1 MTEESPLL
9 FETPSEWR
17 GWLERNHPNATG
29 VWVTLQ
35 KAGSPCAGIRY
46 DEALDEALCY
56 GWIDGKMRRIDDH
69 QFIQWFS
76 PRRGGSPWSR
86 RNRERAEKLIEEK
99 RMTEAGY
106 AEVEK
111 ARGNG
116 RWEKAYSSRRPPEV
130 PGDLMEALR
139 ASPKAHENFMGFS
152 NSARLMYSYWVGDA
166 KRPETRARRI
176 ARVVELSLQNIRPG
190 IDLRMDPEKQERA
203 TRPPQGKASRPS

>member
-1 MTEESPLL
+1 MTEESPLE
-9 FETPSEWR
+9 FENLGEWR
-17 GWLERNHPNATG
+17 CWLEKNRSGAAG

-35 KAGSPCAGIRY
+35 KAGSPHVGIKY

-56 GWIDGKMRRIDDH
+56 GWIDGRMKRVDEHR
-69 QFIQWFS
+69 FIQWFS

-86 RNRERAEKLIEEK
+86 RNRERAEKLIQEK
-99 RMTEAGY
+99 RMTEAGL

-111 ARGNG
+111 ARANG
-116 RWEKAYSSRRPPEV
+116 RWEKAYTSRRPPEV
-130 PGDLMEALR
+130 PSDLVEALR
-139 ASPKAHENFMGFS
+139 ASPVAYENFMGFS

-190 IDLRMDPEKQERA
+190 IELRMDPEKQERA
-203 TRPPQGKASRPS
+203 ARRPQGGR